1 MRRSLRWL
9 VPGGVVAVIAATA
22 LAPGASADLPAQT
35 PQEVLVRAAEADV
48 PSFSGTIEARVD
60 LGIPAAVLGQLDPQA
75 GMGPGGPGGLGDDER
90 TVRVWKDGDD
100 LARVSVATSMGE
112 QTLIYNNGQV
122 WAYDSDKAVVT
133 TGTVPD
139 KGAASAPDAAMTG
152 QVPDPAE
159 VAQWLLDAVE
169 PTTEVTAGEPQVVAG
184 RDAYVLELVPTQ
196 QGTLIGSASMAVD
209 AQTGAVLRV
218 QVTAVGASEPAIDVG
233 YTSFEV
239 SSPPA
244 EVFATATPP
253 GATVEE
259 FTWDDATALRGTPDA
274 KPEADPALAPTVVG
288 DGWTRVLVLPAG
300 TVDGGVFDTGTGE
313 SPGTADGLDDLSA
326 LVDVV
331 EPVSGGSVL
340 STSLLS
346 VMIADDGRVL
356 VGAVTPQVLVAAA
369 AA

>member
-1 MRRSLRWL
+1 
-9 VPGGVVAVIAATA
+9 
-22 LAPGASADLPAQT
+22 
-35 PQEVLVRAAEADV
+35 
-48 PSFSGTIEARVD
+48 
-60 LGIPAAVLGQLDPQA
+60 
-75 GMGPGGPGGLGDDER
+75 
-90 TVRVWKDGDD
+90 
-100 LARVSVATSMGE
+100 
-112 QTLIYNNGQV
+112 
-122 WAYDSDKAVVT
+122 
-133 TGTVPD
+133 
-139 KGAASAPDAAMTG
+139 MTG

-218 QVTAVGASEPAIDVG
+218 QVTAAGAREPAIDVG